1 MARQPGARTQVAFAF
16 ESVYG
21 TPPASGYR
29 RMPFATTNCAS
40 RSRSSPSAVPF
51 SPPNWSPPERRKARR
66 RTRPRPVEPRLNR
79 PAPRLSGGVFLC
91 LKGPNS

>member
-29 RMPFATTNCAS
+29 RMPFATTTLGS
-40 RSRSSPSAVPF
+40 EQGLLSP
-51 SPPNWSPPERRKARR
+51 E
-66 RTRPRPVEPRLNR
+66 L
-79 PAPRLSGGVFLC
+79 LG
-91 LKGPNS
+91 

>member
-29 RMPFATTNCAS
+29 RMPFATTTLGS
-40 RSRSSPSAVPF
+40 EQGLLSPELLGYGRDPQ
-51 SPPNWSPPERRKARR
+51 PRREGRAGTPHTHR
-66 RTRPRPVEPRLNR
+66 RTGLWRRGTERLLGQL
-79 PAPRLSGGVFLC
+79 APPL
-91 LKGPNS
+91 